1 MSEIPA
7 DRNNFSRGIS
17 TSWSDKEHMRHPQKK
32 NFFCFKQQSIPSV
45 FMGQPFPPPEST
57 QIAAL
62 RRVDPIIILSDTPV
76 INLIGA
82 CSS

>member
-1 MSEIPA
+1 MLAGTTFQEVLVLLGVT
-7 DRNNFSRGIS
+7 RNICD
-17 TSWSDKEHMRHPQKK
+17 TQKRS
-32 NFFCFKQQSIPSV
+32 FFCFKQQSIPSV

-57 QIAAL
+57 QIAAV

>member
-1 MSEIPA
+1 MSEIHA
-7 DRNNFSRGIS
+7 GRNNFSRGIS

-32 NFFCFKQQSIPSV
+32 CFFCFKQQSIPSV

-57 QIAAL
+57 QTAAV